1 MLYAIAMGQIITL
14 KYRGKYSD
22 FGEKDLVW
30 EMARVSGD
38 DDSCVPAWSGFNA
51 FVSNNSIPAAK
62 IRYLPFSNTS
72 PSDLST
78 IFTTLLRLVETE
90 QELGQH
96 HNDHILV
103 TVDSNIEQGTT
114 DPLGVGQNR

>member
-22 FGEKDLVW
+22 VCEKDLVW

-51 FVSNNSIPAAK
+51 FVSNSSIPAAK

-103 TVDSNIEQGTT
+103 TADLAI
-114 DPLGVGQNR
+114 